1 MHDAWR
7 WQIAL
12 NAAFHLLP
20 CEAVS
25 RTTPSQALKPETTDL
40 SIEDLHGPRVSGHP
54 VVGVVPS
61 QHGPQPSSI
70 TVDGPVHARAELFL
84 DLSEFGEPAA
94 TFRLSPDD
102 EGPVLSSAVT
112 KVCEPEEVE
121 RFRSVVTPPASA
133 SGSEPAEL
141 DQTGLIGVQTERET
155 GQPFLKIKQEA
166 FRILPVLKAS
176 DAVIGIAHDNHI
188 AGRLASPPLLGPEI
202 KRVMKVDVRQ
212 EWRNHRFLAEFLH
225 PSRFSGHLPSHPPSA
240 ISG

>member
-121 RFRSVVTPPASA
+121 RFRLSSPRLRRLPAANLPNSIRRVLSGCRLSA
-133 SGSEPAEL
+133 K
-141 DQTGLIGVQTERET
+141 R
-155 GQPFLKIKQEA
+155 
-166 FRILPVLKAS
+166 AS
-176 DAVIGIAHDNHI
+176 
-188 AGRLASPPLLGPEI
+188 LS
-202 KRVMKVDVRQ
+202 
-212 EWRNHRFLAEFLH
+212 
-225 PSRFSGHLPSHPPSA
+225 
-240 ISG
+240 